1 MKSVINIKIAA
12 GLALLVLMISSCTE
26 HFEELNT
33 RNDLVTQEVL
43 NTDLLMT
50 YIQYQAIVKGLD
62 GGSSTTGNYPGMS
75 VSNSNRPFQVSSGS
89 TWGPTYGTYIRNI
102 ADLIRVLEEKDAE
115 DGTNDNASMIG
126 IARILKV
133 WAFSRVT
140 DSYGDVPYT
149 ESALPQEQVVY
160 SPKYDTQESIYI
172 DFFKELH
179 EAVAQLDAD
188 KEGYGSNDLMYGGDV
203 ANWEKFA
210 NSLRLRLALRVRYA
224 DPALAATEMSDL
236 NESNLISSAGNNAF
250 VNTAYDNFENSGPN
264 FRSQYSGLY
273 TQGESLTKRQTGK
286 TVLDIWKDNND
297 PRLKLFADTAEA
309 AWPTT
314 PGYETIDY
322 FGYRGHPVL
331 GYVPVEEKYP
341 YGSGSVSR
349 WSLHLYAPIFP
360 MSVLSSQEVY
370 FALAEAALAGVKG
383 TPGDAQG
390 FYEKGITEALNWA
403 VAWNDLIEP
412 QLTDMFGLYRPDSDA
427 AFVTE
432 YAEFHRVTADEA
444 AAFVDTATVMT
455 LTGTE
460 EEQLEMIVNQK
471 IAGFYPVQTY
481 EAWCEW
487 RRTGYPRV
495 LVGHDDDALR
505 GVSPRRYL
513 YPDSEQQLNGD
524 NLTEAL
530 SRMGGTDNML
540 LKMWWDANP
549 LAPHEHA
556 GEVESQP
563 TPWVVGK

>member
-12 GLALLVLMISSCTE
+12 GLALLLLMIGSCTKD
-26 HFEELNT
+26 FEDLNT

-62 GGSSTTGNYPGMS
+62 GGSSTTGNYAGMS

-115 DGTNDNASMIG
+115 AGNDDNASMIG

-140 DSYGDVPYT
+140 DSYGDVPYF
-149 ESALPQEQVVY
+149 ESALPQEEVVY
-160 SPKYDTQESIYI
+160 SPKYDTQESIYN

-203 ANWEKFA
+203 DNWEKFA

-224 DPALAATEMSDL
+224 DPALAASEMSDL
-236 NESNLISSAGNNAF
+236 NESNLISTAGSNAF
-250 VNTAYDNFENSGPN
+250 INTANDNFENSGPN
-264 FRSQYSGLY
+264 YRSQYSGLY
-273 TQGESLTKRQTGK
+273 TQGPSLTKRQTGK
-286 TVLDIWKDNND
+286 TVLDIWKDNYD

-309 AWPTT
+309 SWPTT

-341 YGSGSVSR
+341 YGSGSCSR

-370 FALAEAALAGVKG
+370 FALAEAALAGIKG

-390 FYEKGITEALNWA
+390 YYEKGITEALNWA

-412 QLTDMFGLYRPDSDA
+412 QLTDMFGLYRPDSSA

-455 LTGTE
+455 LMGTE

-481 EAWCEW
+481 EGWCEW

-495 LVGHDDDALR
+495 LVGTDEDALR

-513 YPDSEQQLNGD
+513 YPDSEQQLNGT
-524 NLTEAL
+524 NLDEAL
-530 SRMGGTDNML
+530 SRLGGTDNML
-540 LKMWWDANP
+540 VKMWWDANS
-549 LAPHEHA
+549 LAPNEHA